1 MTQTVK
7 NPPAI
12 WKAWVLSLSGEN
24 PTPVFLPGE
33 SPGREVPGRLLCM
46 WSQRVED
53 DLAYPRER
61 ERELLRLPTSCMLA
75 CLVASFV
82 SDSMGCYLP
91 GPSV

>member
-24 PTPVFLPGE
+24 RTPVLLPGE
-33 SPGREVPGRLLCM
+33 SPGREVPGRLVCM

-61 ERELLRLPTSCMLA
+61 ERERERITAFTHFLYA
-75 CLVASFV
+75 CVFSRFSRV
-82 SDSMGCYLP
+82 
-91 GPSV
+91 